1 MNKIFQYAYVALLG
15 MMSIII
21 SSCTDSY
28 SYDAASVSGEQV
40 FFSNVLPSQYEISTT
55 GNSFTVPVSR
65 YSKGGA
71 LNVPLTVTMSDG
83 SIFSVPASVNFAD
96 GQETADLVVSYD
108 ASKIV
113 YGKYDTIT
121 VAINDP
127 AITTPYGISVYKFTA
142 GITEWIKMN
151 SKGKLRDDMIGSL
164 YSVGNEIWDV
174 DIYRSA
180 ITPGRYLVHTPYGP
194 ESGFVKSSLWEN
206 DEEILK
212 YWVNTGNCDMVI
224 DATDPD
230 FVYFE
235 YFDSGLNNLAD
246 EGMLGMTSY
255 VWYWLRNGN
264 DLETIKAARPS
275 YFGKLKDNVITFE
288 TPKTLLMTMNGENE
302 LKWYGNSH
310 GMMAIALPGG
320 VFSDYSAS
328 VTYEGIF
335 TNPAGEVFAMGSL
348 TLGPDATNVKGIVMP
363 ANVDANAVADAIAA
377 GELEA
382 ADVAAG
388 SFQLPI
394 SEEMSGKLQ
403 IIIAV
408 IDGED
413 VKTVATA
420 PFEYFGAGGSGWK
433 SLGVGFYTEDY
444 IVSYYGTKDEE
455 GNFIPYDPET
465 YQVEIEANTKTPG
478 LYRMKNAYAP
488 LAAMFGLEGGDK
500 DIEVNAEDPAGVYI
514 MQQPTGFDAGSG
526 EMSIESLGGYLIA
539 LNSEASPADVIAYY
553 TGLFGTLNAGEIT
566 FPSTKS
572 NNGVE
577 YQGYLYRGGE
587 LLYYGGTT
595 LASKIV
601 LPNASAAAVA
611 KAKRAASATDFARRL
626 SGKFY
631 QNGSV
636 KVQKKLAKKLPLK
649 IEKKLK

>member
-382 ADVAAG
+382 TDVAAG

-420 PFEYFGAGGSGWK
+420 EFEYYGGGANPWK
-433 SLGVGFYTEDY
+433 SLGQGYFVDDMILPLFG
-444 IVSYYGTKDEE
+444 
-455 GNFIPYDPET
+455 YDPDM
-465 YQVEIEANTKTPG
+465 YPVDIEESTSTPG
-478 LYRMKNAYAP
+478 LYRLVKMYSAV
-488 LAAMFGLEGGDK
+488 AADFGVVSGTGD
-500 DIEVNAEDPAGVYI
+500 VLVHAENPNGVYI
-514 MQQPTGFDAGSG
+514 PLQPLELTLGSNGPFSLSTDAGELVEKYGFDAVYAQLPNIFGK
-526 EMSIESLGGYLIA
+526 L
-539 LNSEASPADVIAYY
+539 ADGV
-553 TGLFGTLNAGEIT
+553 IT
-566 FPSTKS
+566 FPVLEGENSAGNPVNYQTWVYLGEKAYFGGR
-572 NNGVE
+572 NGAF
-577 YQGYLYRGGE
+577 Q
-587 LLYYGGTT
+587 
-595 LASKIV
+595 IV
-601 LPNASAAAVA
+601 LPGVQAQSM
-611 KAKRAASATDFARRL
+611 KRAADFSRRL
-626 SGKFY
+626 
-631 QNGSV
+631 NG
-636 KVQKKLAKKLPLK
+636 A
-649 IEKKLK
+649 KLKNAVKPSKKVLKNKSIKLNLVK

>member
-382 ADVAAG
+382 TDVAAG

-420 PFEYFGAGGSGWK
+420 EFEYYGGGANPWK
-433 SLGVGFYTEDY
+433 SLGQGYFVDDMILPLFG
-444 IVSYYGTKDEE
+444 
-455 GNFIPYDPET
+455 YDPDM
-465 YQVEIEANTKTPG
+465 YPVDIEESTSTPG
-478 LYRMKNAYAP
+478 LYRLVKMYSAV
-488 LAAMFGLEGGDK
+488 AADFGVVSGTGD
-500 DIEVNAEDPAGVYI
+500 VLVHAENPNGVYI
-514 MQQPTGFDAGSG
+514 PLQPLELTLGSNGPFSLSTDAGELVEKYGFDAVYAQLPNIFGK
-526 EMSIESLGGYLIA
+526 L
-539 LNSEASPADVIAYY
+539 ADGI
-553 TGLFGTLNAGEIT
+553 IT
-566 FPSTKS
+566 FPVLEGENSAGNPVNYQTWVYLGEKAYFGGR
-572 NNGVE
+572 NGAF
-577 YQGYLYRGGE
+577 Q
-587 LLYYGGTT
+587 
-595 LASKIV
+595 IV
-601 LPNASAAAVA
+601 LPGVQAQSM
-611 KAKRAASATDFARRL
+611 KRAADFSRRL
-626 SGKFY
+626 
-631 QNGSV
+631 NG
-636 KVQKKLAKKLPLK
+636 A
-649 IEKKLK
+649 KLKNAVKPSKKVLKNKSIKLNLVK

>member
-348 TLGPDATNVKGIVMP
+348 TLGPDATNVKGIIMP

-420 PFEYFGAGGSGWK
+420 EFEYYGGGANPWK
-433 SLGVGFYTEDY
+433 SLGQGYFVDDMILPLFG
-444 IVSYYGTKDEE
+444 
-455 GNFIPYDPET
+455 YDPDM
-465 YQVEIEANTKTPG
+465 YPVDIEESTSTPG
-478 LYRMKNAYAP
+478 LYRLVKMYSAV
-488 LAAMFGLEGGDK
+488 AADFGVVSGTGD
-500 DIEVNAEDPAGVYI
+500 VLVHAENPNGVYI
-514 MQQPTGFDAGSG
+514 PLQPLELTLGSNGPFSLSTDAGELVEKYGFDAVYAQLPNIFGK
-526 EMSIESLGGYLIA
+526 L
-539 LNSEASPADVIAYY
+539 ADGI
-553 TGLFGTLNAGEIT
+553 IT
-566 FPSTKS
+566 FPVLEGENSAGNPVNYQTWVYLGEKAYFGGR
-572 NNGVE
+572 NGAF
-577 YQGYLYRGGE
+577 Q
-587 LLYYGGTT
+587 
-595 LASKIV
+595 IV
-601 LPNASAAAVA
+601 LPGVQAQSM
-611 KAKRAASATDFARRL
+611 KRAADFSRRL
-626 SGKFY
+626 
-631 QNGSV
+631 NG
-636 KVQKKLAKKLPLK
+636 A
-649 IEKKLK
+649 KLKNAVKPSKKVLKNKSIKLNLVK

>member
-40 FFSNVLPSQYEISTT
+40 FFSNALPSQYEISTT

-194 ESGFVKSSLWEN
+194 ESGFVKSSLWKN

-348 TLGPDATNVKGIVMP
+348 KLGPDATNVKGIVMP

-420 PFEYFGAGGSGWK
+420 EFEYYGGGANPWK
-433 SLGVGFYTEDY
+433 SLGQGYFVDDMILPLFG
-444 IVSYYGTKDEE
+444 
-455 GNFIPYDPET
+455 YDPEP
-465 YQVEIEANTKTPG
+465 YPVEIQESTSTPG
-478 LYRMKNAYAP
+478 LYRLVKMYSAVAADFGVVSGTGDVLVHAENPNA
-488 LAAMFGLEGGDK
+488 
-500 DIEVNAEDPAGVYI
+500 VYI
-514 MQQPTGFDAGSG
+514 PLQPLELTIGSNGPFSLSTDAGELVEKYGFDAVYAQLPNIFGK
-526 EMSIESLGGYLIA
+526 L
-539 LNSEASPADVIAYY
+539 ADGI
-553 TGLFGTLNAGEIT
+553 IT
-566 FPSTKS
+566 FPVLEGENSAGNPVNYQTWVYLGEKAYFGGR
-572 NNGVE
+572 NGAF
-577 YQGYLYRGGE
+577 Q
-587 LLYYGGTT
+587 
-595 LASKIV
+595 IV
-601 LPNASAAAVA
+601 LPGVEAQSM
-611 KAKRAASATDFARRL
+611 KRAADFARRL
-626 SGKFY
+626 
-631 QNGSV
+631 NGANLKNAV
-636 KVQKKLAKKLPLK
+636 KPSKISLK
-649 IEKKLK
+649 NKSNKINLVK

>member
-348 TLGPDATNVKGIVMP
+348 KLGPDATNVKGIVMP

-382 ADVAAG
+382 TDVAAG

-420 PFEYFGAGGSGWK
+420 EFEYYGGGANPWK
-433 SLGVGFYTEDY
+433 SLGQGYFVDDMILPLFG
-444 IVSYYGTKDEE
+444 
-455 GNFIPYDPET
+455 YDPDM
-465 YQVEIEANTKTPG
+465 YPVDIEESTSTPG
-478 LYRMKNAYAP
+478 LYRLVKMYSAV
-488 LAAMFGLEGGDK
+488 AADFGVVSGTGD
-500 DIEVNAEDPAGVYI
+500 VLVHAENPNGVYI
-514 MQQPTGFDAGSG
+514 PLQPLELTLGSNGPFSLSTDAGELVEKYGFDAVYAQLPNIFGK
-526 EMSIESLGGYLIA
+526 L
-539 LNSEASPADVIAYY
+539 ADGI
-553 TGLFGTLNAGEIT
+553 IT
-566 FPSTKS
+566 FPVLEGENSAGNPVNYQTWVYLGEKAYFGGR
-572 NNGVE
+572 NGAF
-577 YQGYLYRGGE
+577 Q
-587 LLYYGGTT
+587 
-595 LASKIV
+595 IV
-601 LPNASAAAVA
+601 LPGVQAQSM
-611 KAKRAASATDFARRL
+611 KRAADFSRRL
-626 SGKFY
+626 
-631 QNGSV
+631 NG
-636 KVQKKLAKKLPLK
+636 A
-649 IEKKLK
+649 KLKNAVKPSKKVLKNKSIKLNLVK

>member
-420 PFEYFGAGGSGWK
+420 EFEYYGGGANPWK
-433 SLGVGFYTEDY
+433 SLGQGYFVDDMILPLFG
-444 IVSYYGTKDEE
+444 
-455 GNFIPYDPET
+455 YDPDM
-465 YQVEIEANTKTPG
+465 YPVDIEESTSTPG
-478 LYRMKNAYAP
+478 LYRLVKMYSAV
-488 LAAMFGLEGGDK
+488 AADFGVVSGTGD
-500 DIEVNAEDPAGVYI
+500 VLVHAENPNGVYI
-514 MQQPTGFDAGSG
+514 PLQPLELTLGSNGPFSLSTDAGELVEKYGFDAVYAQLPNIFGK
-526 EMSIESLGGYLIA
+526 L
-539 LNSEASPADVIAYY
+539 ADGV
-553 TGLFGTLNAGEIT
+553 IT
-566 FPSTKS
+566 FPVLEGENSAGNPVNYQTWVYLGEKAYFGGR
-572 NNGVE
+572 NGAF
-577 YQGYLYRGGE
+577 Q
-587 LLYYGGTT
+587 
-595 LASKIV
+595 IV
-601 LPNASAAAVA
+601 LPGVQAQSM
-611 KAKRAASATDFARRL
+611 KRAADFSRRL
-626 SGKFY
+626 
-631 QNGSV
+631 NG
-636 KVQKKLAKKLPLK
+636 A
-649 IEKKLK
+649 KLKNAVKPSKKVLKNKSIKLNLVK